1 MERMVVYS
9 AEKDVG
15 IPDEFRNDP
24 VLTWAENVASDPAVQ
39 DEQSLGAFREL
50 QTRYIALL
58 KRFSKVVRISDGYQ
72 RQLKDANTLL
82 DSAAHTDFLTGLS
95 NRRDVRERLEIELG
109 RARRHNGSVSVILAD
124 IDGFKAVNDQY
135 GHEAGDLVLTEV
147 AHRLKIGV
155 RREDLCARWGGEEF
169 LFCLP
174 ETALADAIHVAEK
187 LRSRIAAAPV
197 EYRGTE
203 IRVTI
208 SLGVAEDRGSSRAD
222 DVVRAADTALSAAKQ
237 GGKNRVATVRD
248 VPDSD
253 S

>member
-1 MERMVVYS
+1 MTVHSV
-9 AEKDVG
+9 EKDVG
-15 IPDEFRNDP
+15 IPDEFSNDP
-24 VLTWAENVASDPAVQ
+24 VLKWAENVASDPAVQ
-39 DEQSLGAFREL
+39 DEQSLEAFRVL

-72 RQLKDANTLL
+72 RQLKDINTLL

-109 RARRHNGSVSVILAD
+109 RARRHHGSVSVILAD
-124 IDGFKAVNDQY
+124 IDGFKAVNDQH

-147 AHRLKIGV
+147 AHRLKIGL

-174 ETALADAIHVAEK
+174 ETSLADAIHVAEK
-187 LRSRIAAAPV
+187 LRSRIASAPI

-203 IRVTI
+203 IHATI
-208 SLGVAEDRGSSRAD
+208 SLGVAEARGNSPVD
-222 DVVRAADTALSAAKQ
+222 DVIRAADEALFAAKR
-237 GGKNRVATVRD
+237 GGKNRVSTVPD